1 MAIGSCHVVR
11 LASFDWDVP
20 HHPKPVM
27 HRHNEGKLA
36 TDHVDVGFS
45 YGWGSFNNVSSLISG
60 VSIFC
65 IGAGLSWYHGI
76 MGLIHPSEITSLY
89 WVRIHH
95 RHVLHGLLSP
105 RMTTSELTADIVCSE
120 CFRFRYVTNVN
131 HCIRPKALIVPR
143 SKSMRSRPDN
153 GFKRTAEVF
162 TTTNCSATLCR
173 KILRE
178 LQCQQSI

>member
-1 MAIGSCHVVR
+1 
-11 LASFDWDVP
+11 
-20 HHPKPVM
+20 M
-27 HRHNEGKLA
+27 HRHNDRKLA

-105 RMTTSELTADIVCSE
+105 RTTTSELTADIVCSE

-131 HCIRPKALIVPR
+131 HCIRPNALMYRGPNQCVR
-143 SKSMRSRPDN
+143 A
-153 GFKRTAEVF
+153 RTMVLNARRKY
-162 TTTNCSATLCR
+162 SLQPIAAPLCAVR
-173 KILRE
+173 Y
-178 LQCQQSI
+178 CVNYNVSSPYS